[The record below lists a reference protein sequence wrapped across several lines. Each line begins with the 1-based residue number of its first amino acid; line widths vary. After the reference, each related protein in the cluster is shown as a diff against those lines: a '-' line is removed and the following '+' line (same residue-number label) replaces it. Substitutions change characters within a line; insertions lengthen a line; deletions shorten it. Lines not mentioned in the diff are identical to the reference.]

1 MPRWRTGSYG
11 EDVSYYTSI
20 PADSL
25 VHRLRTLG
33 YSLQEDTLRGYE
45 ANRTTT
51 HYQIKNLICGSDTLL
66 PHFEIAPARENGMTQ
81 VHLQW
86 IGAKPSQDEH
96 EYKMLNQKYQDCFQ
110 RLIIQETKE

>member
-1 MPRWRTGSYG
+1 MKRIPKVVLTVGLIVGVIYIFIPPSPIYMFIGGMQAMPRWRTGSYG

-51 HYQIKNLICGSDTLL
+51 HYQIKN
-66 PHFEIAPARENGMTQ
+66 
-81 VHLQW
+81 
-86 IGAKPSQDEH
+86 
-96 EYKMLNQKYQDCFQ
+96 
-110 RLIIQETKE
+110 